1 MVSAALVN
9 ASRRKTAKFYVKS
22 AVQRAMSQVIR
33 ATGISNKKPAHG
45 AYIDI
50 GAGKNQHD
58 HLFSID
64 YSWVPGLDM
73 VHDVTKGLPFQSETI
88 GGIFTEHCMEHI
100 EFAQF
105 VGIAKEFH
113 RVLMPNRIARIV
125 VPDGRIYIDRY
136 LEAQSGNSVDMPGRD
151 EDGDYPFYTPM
162 MSVNRIMRAHGHQF
176 IYDFETMKA
185 ILLHV
190 GFSDVSQRQFRVG
203 HDPKLLVDLEFR
215 SPESLYVE
223 ARK

>member
-1 MVSAALVN
+1 MVSAALVTSPRN
-9 ASRRKTAKFYVKS
+9 KTAKYYIKS
-22 AVQRAMSQVIR
+22 AIQRGLSQAIR

-64 YSWVPGLDM
+64 YAWVPGLDM

-100 EFAQF
+100 ALAQF

-113 RVLMPNRIARIV
+113 RVLMPDRIARIV
-125 VPDGRIYIDRY
+125 VPDGRIYIDHY
-136 LEAQSGNSVDMPGRD
+136 LEAQSGNPVNMPGHD
-151 EDGDYPFYTPM
+151 EDGGYPFYTPM

-185 ILLHV
+185 ILLHA
-190 GFSDVSQRQFRVG
+190 GFREVTQRQFRVG
-203 HDPKLLVDLEFR
+203 GDPKLLVDLEFR
-215 SPESLYVE
+215 KPESLYVE